1 MRLFL
6 VAAAGGAALALG
18 SCATMTKDQCL
29 AGAWGEVGFRD
40 GSEGYPMSVLDDH
53 AKACAE
59 FGVVPDLA
67 VYRSAR
73 ADGLNG
79 YCRWERGFREGREGD
94 TYHGVCTPEQ
104 EAEFVPAYRDGQTV
118 HVVEQALSSA
128 RSTAEGLG
136 SRLEE
141 LDDKIRAKQA
151 EARAEGLTDAQRDA
165 IRDRIQEIRRERAET
180 ERDWRRAQDAIDDA
194 ERDVRDVRRQ
204 FQGQYGVW

>member
-1 MRLFL
+1 MRVILL
-6 VAAAGGAALALG
+6 AAAGGAALALG

-40 GSEGYPMSVLDDH
+40 GSEGYPMTVLDDH

-59 FGVVPDLA
+59 YGVVPELA
-67 VYRSAR
+67 AYRSAR

-79 YCRWERGFREGREGD
+79 YCRWERGFQEGREGS
-94 TYHGVCTPEQ
+94 TYHGVCTPAQ
-104 EAEFVPAYRDGQTV
+104 EVEFVPAYRDGQQV
-118 HVVEQALSSA
+118 HAVEQALTSA
-128 RSTAEGLG
+128 RSQADSLG

-151 EARAEGLTDAQRDA
+151 EARAEGLSDEQREQ
-165 IRDRIQEIRRERAET
+165 IRSRIQEIRRERAET

-194 ERDVRDVRRQ
+194 ERDVRDVRRR
-204 FQGQYGVW
+204 FQGQYGGW